1 MLTCWFKVNEGRK
14 ENKDLEASA
23 ASKVKQEKLVNKD
36 HLAKE
41 GPEDPREDLE
51 RLFQE
56 THQN

>member
-1 MLTCWFKVNEGRK
+1 MKEGRREIK
-14 ENKDLEASA
+14 VLEASA
-23 ASKVKQEKLVNKD
+23 ASNVKQEKLVNKD

-41 GPEDPREDLE
+41 APEDPKEDLE

>member
-1 MLTCWFKVNEGRK
+1 MKGGRK

-36 HLAKE
+36 YLAKE

-51 RLFQE
+51 RLFQG
-56 THQN
+56 THQNGLKI

>member
-1 MLTCWFKVNEGRK
+1 MKGGRK

-56 THQN
+56 TYQNWLLI

>member
-1 MLTCWFKVNEGRK
+1 VNGGRR
-14 ENKDLEASA
+14 ENKDLKASA

-41 GPEDPREDLE
+41 APEDPKEDLE

>member
-1 MLTCWFKVNEGRK
+1 MNGGRK
-14 ENKDLEASA
+14 ENKDFEASA

-41 GPEDPREDLE
+41 APEDPKEDLE

>member
-1 MLTCWFKVNEGRK
+1 MKEGRREIK
-14 ENKDLEASA
+14 VLEASA

-41 GPEDPREDLE
+41 APEDPKEDLE

-56 THQN
+56 THRSCLKI